1 MRVLVLSTHIGGLG
15 LNLTGAD
22 TVIMFEHDWNP
33 VRDLQ
38 AVDRAHRLGQTRAV
52 SVYRLVTRGSVEET
66 IIRRQTWKADVANVL
81 VGEDN
86 RSLASMATEHL
97 LNMLTESSER
107 STVPTKRARTDNM
120 STAALDFV
128 WSNEDA
134 DDEQAAADVDSFL
147 HQLTAN
153 DV

>member
-1 MRVLVLSTHIGGLG
+1 
-15 LNLTGAD
+15 
-22 TVIMFEHDWNP
+22 
-33 VRDLQ
+33 
-38 AVDRAHRLGQTRAV
+38 
-52 SVYRLVTRGSVEET
+52 
-66 IIRRQTWKADVANVL
+66 
-81 VGEDN
+81 
-86 RSLASMATEHL
+86 MATEHL